1 MILILEVMAALQ
13 WTNVNMK
20 YNYVLKTDDDVFVDV
35 DGVIELLRSSTK
47 RLLYI
52 GNIMV
57 GSEVLR

>member
-1 MILILEVMAALQ
+1 MAALQ

-20 YNYVLKTDDDVFVDV
+20 YKYVLKTDDDVFVDV
-35 DGVIELLRSSTK
+35 DGVIELISSYTK